1 MTQTRI
7 CFAIAAGEVET
18 LFHNLILLRF
28 LSSAVIRIYSLK
40 TQYRNSISTKGEGK
54 KKAGLRKSKLTG
66 EKRKRLNSVIK

>member
-40 TQYRNSISTKGEGK
+40 TQYRNSISTKGEEK
-54 KKAGLRKSKLTG
+54 KKSRIEEVKTYRGKE
-66 EKRKRLNSVIK
+66 EKTE